1 MEHFLGLL
9 YSIIGMQIDK
19 RRLAGIFTM
28 PVAVQILLDEIV
40 KSGDE
45 ILLLKNGL
53 GGSIVVSRF
62 MSTNEC
68 GKGGNIFLPLQE

>member
-9 YSIIGMQIDK
+9 YSKIGMQIDK

-45 ILLLKNGL
+45 ILL
-53 GGSIVVSRF
+53 VSTYLFVRC
-62 MSTNEC
+62 SNH
-68 GKGGNIFLPLQE
+68 KSV